1 MRHNSRDPGDKQA
14 DAYDFGRRHE
24 DGMTTD
30 RDLIRTLGGEP
41 PILADGLRAPDRR
54 EISLRWLSGTFLTG
68 ITSCILM
75 GVALFAALDGRQ
87 QLAIPAEAYAV
98 TPPDGAEIPAEE
110 TMRGDRI
117 FGPKI
122 AARPVDKAIL
132 DVPTIFKDGER
143 EVVRKLPFAH
153 VKMALAADYANQERY
168 PKFDPLAIFAT
179 DDTPPQVAS
188 RTGSLY
194 GSDVESEVILRS
206 SPFPAVPDK
215 PLAGEM
221 TFDEVEENVR
231 SNGSVLTDGDT
242 QVAALYYIDPR
253 RFDTEDTGLDLTV
266 GMTARIV
273 EENMSIAEP
282 EIITPMTPEYA
293 DDILPARRPQSV
305 AALMTAAGYPAAKA
319 EDVGE
324 ALAPFMRNPELVEG
338 DIIRVGL
345 LQRGDEVRLVRFSL
359 YNRTEHIATLAVN
372 DAGRLVEGSEPPV
385 IDAIAGA
392 FDSSQPTMMSGRD
405 LPRVY
410 DGIYRAALSYGMNQ
424 DLAAQVIRLLAAN
437 VDFQAQLKPTDMLEA
452 VFSVTDDEGKATD
465 DSELLYVRARF
476 GDTITQFYRFQ
487 DPADG
492 SIDYFDENG
501 KSIRQFLLRNPVP
514 NGRFTSGFGMRRH
527 PILGYSRMHTGVD
540 WAAPR
545 GTPIIASGN
554 GVVEKAGWASGYGN
568 QTLIRHANGYVT
580 SYNHQSGIAKGI
592 VPGAKVKQ
600 GQVIGFV
607 GSTGSSTGSHLHY
620 ELIVNGTKV
629 DAMKVRLP
637 GGKALEGPALAA
649 FQQERQRIDTLLQTG
664 GRPAQVASR

>member
-1 MRHNSRDPGDKQA
+1 
-14 DAYDFGRRHE
+14 
-24 DGMTTD
+24 MTAD
-30 RDLIRTLGGEP
+30 RDMIRSLGTEP
-41 PILADGLRAPDRR
+41 PILADGFRAPDRR

-98 TPPDGAEIPAEE
+98 VPPDGEAPAGQD
-110 TMRGDRI
+110 TVRGARL

-132 DVPTIFKDGER
+132 DVPTVIRDGER
-143 EVVRKLPFAH
+143 EVVRKQPFAH
-153 VKMALAADYANQERY
+153 VKMALAADYAVKDRY
-168 PKFDPLAIFAT
+168 PAFDPLAIFAINQA
-179 DDTPPQVAS
+179 TPPVAN

-194 GSDVESEVILRS
+194 GSDVESEVILKS
-206 SPFPAVPDK
+206 SPFPSEPAL

-221 TFDEVEENVR
+221 TFDEVEESVR
-231 SNGSVLTDGDT
+231 SNGSVLTDGDS

-253 RFDTEDTGLDLTV
+253 RFDTEDNGLDLAA
-266 GMTARIV
+266 GLSARVV
-273 EENMSIAEP
+273 EENMSVAEP
-282 EIITPMTPEYA
+282 EVVTPMTPEFA
-293 DDILPARRPQSV
+293 DDVLPVRSPQSV
-305 AALMTAAGYPAAKA
+305 SALLVASGYPASKA
-319 EDVGE
+319 GDVE
-324 ALAPFMRNPELVEG
+324 TALAPHMPGKLLSVG
-338 DIIRVGL
+338 DVLRVGL
-345 LQRGDEVRLVRFSL
+345 IQRGDEVRLVRFSL
-359 YNRTEHIATLAVN
+359 YHNADHVVTLAVN
-372 DAGRLVEGSEPPV
+372 DANRLVEGSEPPQLA
-385 IDAIAGA
+385 AISGA
-392 FDSSQPTMMSGRD
+392 FDGSSPAIVTGRD
-405 LPRVY
+405 LPRAY
-410 DGIYRAALSYGMNQ
+410 DGIYRAALSYGMSKE
-424 DLAAQVIRLLAAN
+424 LTALVVRLLASN

-452 VFSVTDDEGKATD
+452 VFSVTDEEGMATE

-487 DPADG
+487 NPADG
-492 SIDYFDENG
+492 SIDYFDEDG

-545 GTPIIASGN
+545 GTPIIAAGN

-592 VPGAKVKQ
+592 VPGAKVTQ

-637 GGKALEGPALAA
+637 GGKALEGTALAS
-649 FQQERQRIDTLLQTG
+649 FEEERQRIDTLLESG

>member
-1 MRHNSRDPGDKQA
+1 
-14 DAYDFGRRHE
+14 
-24 DGMTTD
+24 MTAD
-30 RDLIRTLGGEP
+30 RDMIRSLGTEP
-41 PILADGLRAPDRR
+41 PILADGFRAPDRR

-98 TPPDGAEIPAEE
+98 VPPDGDASPAKD
-110 TMRGDRI
+110 TVRGSRL
-117 FGPKI
+117 FGAKI

-132 DVPTIFKDGER
+132 DVPTVIKDGER
-143 EVVRKLPFAH
+143 EVVRKQPFAH
-153 VKMALAADYANQERY
+153 VKMALAADYAVQDRY
-168 PKFDPLAIFAT
+168 PPFDPLSIFAIDQT
-179 DDTPPQVAS
+179 TPPVAN

-194 GSDVESEVILRS
+194 GSDVESEVILKS
-206 SPFPAVPDK
+206 SPFPSSPEL

-231 SNGSVLTDGDT
+231 SNGSVLTDGDS

-253 RFDTEDTGLDLTV
+253 RFDTEDTGIDLAV
-266 GMTARIV
+266 GLSARVV
-273 EENMSIAEP
+273 EENMSVAEP
-282 EIITPMTPEYA
+282 EVVTPMTPEFA
-293 DDILPARRPQSV
+293 DDILPARSAQSV
-305 AALMTAAGYPAAKA
+305 SALMVASGYPASKA
-319 EDVGE
+319 EDVE
-324 ALAPFMRNPELVEG
+324 AALAPHMSGKLLAVG
-338 DIIRVGL
+338 DVLRVGL
-345 LQRGDEVRLVRFSL
+345 IQRGDEVRLVRFSL
-359 YNRTEHIATLAVN
+359 YHNADHVVTLAVN
-372 DAGRLVEGSEPPV
+372 DAGRLVEGSEPPQLA
-385 IDAIAGA
+385 AISGA
-392 FDSSQPTMMSGRD
+392 FDGSTPAIVTGRD
-405 LPRVY
+405 LPRAY
-410 DGIYRAALSYGMNQ
+410 DGIYRAALSYGMSKE
-424 DLAAQVIRLLAAN
+424 LTALVVRLLASN

-452 VFSVTDDEGKATD
+452 VFSVTDEEGKATP

-487 DPADG
+487 NPEDG
-492 SIDYFDENG
+492 SIDYFDEEG

-545 GTPIIASGN
+545 GTPIIAAGN

-592 VPGAKVKQ
+592 VPGAKVTQ

-637 GGKALEGPALAA
+637 GGKALEGQDLAV
-649 FQQERQRIDTLLQTG
+649 FEQERQRIDTLLESG

>member
-1 MRHNSRDPGDKQA
+1 
-14 DAYDFGRRHE
+14 
-24 DGMTTD
+24 MTAD
-30 RDLIRTLGGEP
+30 RDMIRSLGTEP
-41 PILADGLRAPDRR
+41 PILADGFRAPDRR

-98 TPPDGAEIPAEE
+98 APPEGAAASAQD
-110 TMRGDRI
+110 TVRGARL

-132 DVPTIFKDGER
+132 DVPTVIKDGER
-143 EVVRKLPFAH
+143 EVVRKQPFAH
-153 VKMALAADYANQERY
+153 VKMALAADYAVQDRY
-168 PKFDPLAIFAT
+168 PPFDPLSIFAIDQT
-179 DDTPPQVAS
+179 TPPVAN

-194 GSDVESEVILRS
+194 GSNIESEVILKS
-206 SPFPAVPDK
+206 SPFPSVPDL

-231 SNGSVLTDGDT
+231 SNGSVLTDGDS

-253 RFDTEDTGLDLTV
+253 RFDTEDTGIDLAA
-266 GMTARIV
+266 GLSARVV
-273 EENMSIAEP
+273 EENMSVAEP
-282 EIITPMTPEYA
+282 EAVTAMTPEFA
-293 DDILPARRPQSV
+293 DDVLPVRSAQSV
-305 AALMTAAGYPAAKA
+305 SALMISSGYPSAKA
-319 EDVGE
+319 EDVE
-324 ALAPFMRNPELVEG
+324 KALAPHMPGKLLAVG
-338 DIIRVGL
+338 DVLRVGL
-345 LQRGDEVRLVRFSL
+345 IQRGDEVRLVRFSL
-359 YNRTEHIATLAVN
+359 YHNSDHVVTLAVN
-372 DAGRLVEGSEPPV
+372 DGGRLVEGSEPPQLA
-385 IDAIAGA
+385 AISGA
-392 FDSSQPTMMSGRD
+392 FDGSTPAIVTGRD
-405 LPRVY
+405 LPRAY
-410 DGIYRAALSYGMNQ
+410 DGIYRAALSYGMSKE
-424 DLAAQVIRLLAAN
+424 LTALVVRLLASN

-452 VFSVTDDEGKATD
+452 VFSVTDEEGKATE

-487 DPADG
+487 DPEDG
-492 SIDYFDENG
+492 SIDYFDEDG

-545 GTPIIASGN
+545 GTPIIAAGN

-592 VPGAKVKQ
+592 VPGAKVTQ

-607 GSTGSSTGSHLHY
+607 GSTGSSTGAHLHY

-637 GGKALEGPALAA
+637 GGKALDGPALAS
-649 FQQERQRIDTLLQTG
+649 FEEERQRIDTLLESG